1 MRDPVEAV
9 QLREQRLDPATSSLQ
24 RKLIRVLVWS
34 SVGLILAGQIVAWRN
49 REHLEGPRAVMEL
62 LQTLPSGHALMMLG
76 LLVGLATPVARSLLL
91 AGWFA
96 RRGERAMA
104 LIALAVVAIVLSGLL
119 LRH

>member
-1 MRDPVEAV
+1 MKDPSEVEH
-9 QLREQRLDPATSSLQ
+9 LRAQRLDPATSSVQ
-24 RKLIRVLVWS
+24 RKLIRVLVWG
-34 SVGLILAGQIVAWRN
+34 SVAMIVMGQLMAWRSG
-49 REHLEGPRAVMEL
+49 EHVEGLGDVAGTLR
-62 LQTLPSGHALMMLG
+62 TLPSGRSLMLLG
-76 LLVGLATPVARSLLL
+76 LMVGLATPVARSLLL

>member
-1 MRDPVEAV
+1 M
-9 QLREQRLDPATSSLQ
+9 L
-24 RKLIRVLVWS
+24 
-34 SVGLILAGQIVAWRN
+34 
-49 REHLEGPRAVMEL
+49 
-62 LQTLPSGHALMMLG
+62 LG
-76 LLVGLATPVARSLLL
+76 LMVGLATPVARSMLL

>member
-1 MRDPVEAV
+1 MKDPSEEEH
-9 QLREQRLDPATSSLQ
+9 LRAQRLDPATSSVQ
-24 RKLIRVLVWS
+24 RKLIRVLVWG
-34 SVGLILAGQIVAWRN
+34 SVAMIVMGQLMAWRSG
-49 REHLEGPRAVMEL
+49 EHVQGLGDVAGTLR
-62 LQTLPSGHALMMLG
+62 TLPSGRSLMLLG
-76 LLVGLATPVARSLLL
+76 LMVGLATPVARSLLL